1 MIIVILLIIL
11 FLLLVITNTNTN
23 EHFELE
29 DNNYSIIKPY
39 KKNYAYYGL
48 KIEVEP
54 IELITL
60 LSDLKKEN
68 ENKSQTP
75 TNNEFIKTTPNILDS
90 DYINTRKWIV
100 DSISNTVLS
109 SPKFKLLQNKLH
121 YEVIHQELNS
131 FEMTEDESIKKY
143 IFVLTLHRKNADI
156 GFIIYFDISN
166 YINENIFTINNFKLL
181 GTPIEDE
188 IRFGKLTNH
197 SKNHLED
204 CSMSHPS
211 HDCNSLMSYDE
222 NYIEN
227 NMEFLDT
234 VKLEHARSTEE
245 SLYKCFGK
253 IASNEIECISKEYEQ
268 TGTDGEAE
276 VVMTNKKGIWAKSKC
291 TIDEECPYYLAN
303 QNYTN
308 RRGGCVN
315 GECEMPLMGG
325 NLNEPDA
332 LTPTI
337 PNPNKKPICHNCNK
351 QECEGLDCFNCCED
365 QENTDLYPML
375 SSPDY
380 AFYGDIEHRLDQ
392 KDKFEINGYSPYKF
406 SF

>member
-1 MIIVILLIIL
+1 MIIVFLLISL
-11 FLLLVITNTNTN
+11 FLLLVITNTN

-29 DNNYSIIKPY
+29 DNDYSIIKPY
-39 KKNYAYYGL
+39 KKNYSYYGL
-48 KIEVEP
+48 KLEVEP
-54 IELITL
+54 NELITL

-68 ENKSQTP
+68 ENKSQTS
-75 TNNEFIKTTPNILDS
+75 TNMEFLKTEPNINDS

-109 SPKFKLLQNKLH
+109 SPKFKLLQNELH

-131 FEMTEDESIKKY
+131 FEMSEDESIKKY

-181 GTPIEDE
+181 GTPMEDE
-188 IRFGKLTNH
+188 IKFGSLTNH
-197 SKNHLED
+197 TKGQQED

-211 HDCNSLMSYDE
+211 YDCNSLMSYDE

-227 NMEFLDT
+227 NMEFLDN
-234 VKLEHARSTEE
+234 VKLEHARGTEE
-245 SLYKCFGK
+245 SLYKCFYK
-253 IASNEIECISKEYEQ
+253 DASNELECISKEYEK

-276 VVMTNKKGIWAKSKC
+276 IVMTNKKGIWAKSKC
-291 TIDEECPYYLAN
+291 TINEECPYYLAN

-308 RRGGCVN
+308 KRGGCVN
-315 GECEMPLMGG
+315 GECELPL
-325 NLNEPDA
+325 NVDA

-337 PNPNKKPICHNCNK
+337 PNTNKEPVCHNCNK
-351 QECEGLDCFNCCED
+351 LVCEGLDCFKCCKD
-365 QENTDLYPML
+365 QENPQLYPGL

-380 AFYGDIEHRLDQ
+380 AFDGDIESRLDQ
-392 KDKFEINGYSPYKF
+392 KVKFEESGYSPFKF

>member
-11 FLLLVITNTNTN
+11 FLLLVITNTN

-39 KKNYAYYGL
+39 TKNYAYYGL

-54 IELITL
+54 NDFITI
-60 LSDLKKEN
+60 LSDLKREN
-68 ENKSQTP
+68 DTNRPLSS
-75 TNNEFIKTTPNILDS
+75 NNELIKNTPNILDS

-100 DSISNTVLS
+100 DSISNTVLI
-109 SPKFKLLQNKLH
+109 SPKFKLLQNELH
-121 YEVIHQELNS
+121 YEVIHQELNI

-143 IFVLTLHRKNADI
+143 IFILTLHRKNADI

-166 YINENIFTINNFKLL
+166 YVNQNRFTINNFKLL

-197 SKNHLED
+197 SKNHQET
-204 CSMSHPS
+204 CSMGHPS
-211 HDCNSLMSYDE
+211 YDCNSFMSYDE

-227 NMEFLDT
+227 NMEFLDN
-234 VKLEHARSTEE
+234 VKVEKARSKEE
-245 SLYKCFGK
+245 ELYKCFGK
-253 IASNEIECISKEYEQ
+253 DASNEIECISKEYDQNE
-268 TGTDGEAE
+268 TDGKAE
-276 VVMTNKKGIWAKSKC
+276 IVMTNNKGIWAKSKC

-308 RRGGCVN
+308 TRGGCVD
-315 GECEMPLMGG
+315 GKCEMPL
-325 NLNEPDA
+325 NVDA

-337 PNPNKKPICHNCNK
+337 PNPNTNPFCHNCNK
-351 QECEGLDCFNCCED
+351 QVCEGLDCFNCCKD
-365 QENTDLYPML
+365 QENTGLYPGL

-380 AFYGDIEHRLDQ
+380 AFDGDIEPRLDQ

>member
-1 MIIVILLIIL
+1 MIIVILLITL
-11 FLLLVITNTNTN
+11 FLLLVITNTN

-39 KKNYAYYGL
+39 TKNYSYYGL

-54 IELITL
+54 SEFITI
-60 LSDLKKEN
+60 LSDLKKETETN
-68 ENKSQTP
+68 RQSSS
-75 TNNEFIKTTPNILDS
+75 NNEFVKNTPNILDS

-100 DSISNTVLS
+100 DSISNTVLI
-109 SPKFKLLQNKLH
+109 SPKFKLLQNELH
-121 YEVIHQELNS
+121 YEVIHQELKS
-131 FEMTEDESIKKY
+131 FETNEDESVKKY

-166 YINENIFTINNFKLL
+166 YINQNIFTINNFKLL

-197 SKNHLED
+197 SKNHQEA

-211 HDCNSLMSYDE
+211 YDCNSLMSYDE

-227 NMEFLDT
+227 EMEFLDN
-234 VKLEHARSTEE
+234 VKIEQARSKEE
-245 SLYKCFGK
+245 ELYKCFGK
-253 IASNEIECISKEYEQ
+253 DASNEIECISRIYDQ
-268 TGTDGEAE
+268 TETDGKAE
-276 VVMTNKKGIWAKSKC
+276 IVMTNNKGIWAKSKC

-308 RRGGCVN
+308 TRGGCVD
-315 GECEMPLMGG
+315 GKCEMPL
-325 NLNEPDA
+325 NVDA

-337 PNPNKKPICHNCNK
+337 PNPNKMPLCHNCNK
-351 QECEGLDCFNCCED
+351 TNCEGLDCFNCCKD
-365 QENTDLYPML
+365 QENTGLYPGL

-380 AFYGDIEHRLDQ
+380 AFDGDIEHRLDQ
-392 KDKFEINGYSPYKF
+392 KDKFERNGYSPYKF